1 MKFNKETNSIIKG
14 SEKVGCLT
22 CGEPTE
28 YIEVCSES
36 HFCSTE
42 CVDKFYEEYSKHL
55 ESMCECHE
63 V

>member
-14 SEKVGCLT
+14 SKKAGCLI

-42 CVDKFYEEYSKHL
+42 CVDRFYKEYFKHL
-55 ESMCECHE
+55 ESMSDCDE